1 MQAVPR
7 VSTENTEEDIDM
19 ISFRKTNTSV
29 DDNVMDFENADYILV
44 AEQHR
49 GKLGFSHLL
58 H

>member
-29 DDNVMDFENADYILV
+29 DENVMEFENADYIV
-44 AEQHR
+44 GSENQR
-49 GKLGFSHLL
+49 GKCG
-58 H
+58 